1 MKKNYSEMSKQILE
15 LVGGKKNVSSVMNCV
30 TRLRVNVKDKSLVK
44 EDEINKVAG
53 VVGSQWSGGQFHIV
67 IGDDVLNVYEK
78 LCQLGGFKPEAAI
91 DENLDDLP
99 SGNAKFSLKDLG
111 NKILAYISPT
121 VLATIPFLV
130 AASMCKAVAVILG
143 PGALNLITDT
153 SDTYILLNDYLF
165 NAFFYFL
172 PVYLGYSAAKVLNL
186 NPLYGVY
193 IGSLIIVPNFVALVG
208 VRETFSVFGLTAPV
222 ASYAQSFLPIVLG
235 VWVMSYIL
243 KFLQKYIPDAIKMIF
258 VPTLTFLIMA
268 PIMFVALGPVGSYIG
283 NWIGNLFI
291 AMSNANIVVRAL
303 GAALLGILLP
313 YLVLSGMHGVLV
325 TFAIT
330 TFFASGFESYIL
342 PVMIA
347 YNWAVFGVG
356 LGATLK
362 LKKAE
367 NKSAASGYFVS
378 GFIGGVTEP
387 VLFGTVLKYK
397 SAMLA
402 LLIACGVA
410 GLYCGIFQPS
420 VHALV
425 AASILTIWA
434 PWVTGGT
441 ANLVSGLISTGIAF
455 FVGAIAAYVVSYGK
469 D

>member
-1 MKKNYSEMSKQILE
+1 MKKNYAEMAKQILN
-15 LVGGKKNVSSVMNCV
+15 LVGGKENISSFTNCV
-30 TRLRVNVKDKSLVK
+30 TRLRFDVKDKGLVK
-44 EDEINKVAG
+44 EDKISKVDG
-53 VVGSQWSGGQFHIV
+53 VVACKWSGNQFHV
-67 IGDDVLNVYEK
+67 VVGDDVDNVYAEI
-78 LCQLGGFKPEAAI
+78 CRLGDFKPEAAI
-91 DENLDDLP
+91 NEKLDDLK
-99 SGNAKFSLKDLG
+99 SDSKKFSLKDLG
-111 NKILAYISPT
+111 NKILAYVSPT

-130 AASMCKAVAVILG
+130 AASMCKALAVILG
-143 PGALNLITDT
+143 PGALNLIANN

-172 PVYLGYSAAKVLNL
+172 PIYLGYSAAKVLNI

-193 IGSLIIVPNFVALVG
+193 IGSLIIVPGFVALNG
-208 VRETFSVFGLTAPV
+208 VRTTFSVFGLAAPV
-222 ASYAQSFLPIVLG
+222 ASYAQSFLPVVLG
-235 VWVMSYIL
+235 VWVMSYLL
-243 KFLQKYIPDAIKMIF
+243 KFLQKIIPEAVKMIF

-268 PIMFVALGPVGSYIG
+268 PIMFVALAPIGSYIG

-291 AMSNANIVVRAL
+291 AMSNANIAIRVF
-303 GAALLGILLP
+303 GAVLLGILLP
-313 YLVLSGMHGVLV
+313 YMVLSGMHGVLV

-402 LLIACGVA
+402 LLIACGAA

-441 ANLVSGLISTGIAF
+441 ANLVSGLIATGIAF
-455 FVGAIAAYVVSYGK
+455 FVGAGAAYLASYGK